1 MAEAQGCHRASRRV
15 LLASLW
21 LTLLILVVKVWIG
34 WATQSLSLLAEA
46 LQTLINGFSLLL
58 SAIALTSRYPASRE
72 AGGHGKV
79 EAVLAL
85 LMAAFMGFACLSV
98 LVLAVQQLG
107 AIAQDSA
114 NLLPVRMSAPLL
126 QLLGVVMATNFCLAC
141 FQRYE
146 AGILENTVL
155 RFSASHLFQDTWL
168 MLPVLVALVGVGHGY
183 LWLDPLLAIVMV
195 ILAVYHCWR
204 IFNWQLPSLMK
215 QMAIAPEALAQTIH
229 QVEGITHCYGIQSRG
244 VVGRQVFVEM
254 RLILHPECMSVA
266 RTIAERVERVIRDRY
281 GPAKVVIYIDSD
293 RPKSD

>member
-1 MAEAQGCHRASRRV
+1 MAEAQGRHRASRRV

-146 AGILENTVL
+146 AGILENTAL

-168 MLPVLVALVGVGHGY
+168 MLPVLVAFV
-183 LWLDPLLAIVMV
+183 
-195 ILAVYHCWR
+195 
-204 IFNWQLPSLMK
+204 LP
-215 QMAIAPEALAQTIH
+215 
-229 QVEGITHCYGIQSRG
+229 
-244 VVGRQVFVEM
+244 VFSAM
-254 RLILHPECMSVA
+254 RRAS
-266 RTIAERVERVIRDRY
+266 
-281 GPAKVVIYIDSD
+281 
-293 RPKSD
+293 